1 MRTRILE
8 ELLDTVRENG
18 YHERSK
24 ELFAGAGIIV
34 CNRKTFGYDSDI
46 FVISKH
52 AAEISSIIFRLRD
65 LCQEKLDYLNKY
77 EFYGRLAKN
86 ANNYIENHGDD
97 LGVISSIIEEA
108 IRIMYFTGL

>member
-1 MRTRILE
+1 VTLNIE
-8 ELLDTVRENG
+8 E
-18 YHERSK
+18 
-24 ELFAGAGIIV
+24 
-34 CNRKTFGYDSDI
+34 
-46 FVISKH
+46 
-52 AAEISSIIFRLRD
+52 LRD

-86 ANNYIENHGDD
+86 TNNYIENHVDD